1 MTPEQFVNMVLN
13 APNPQDS
20 VRAVMLLRKQ
30 AAQDPA
36 QNGRNRDDVSMSQA
50 LETKAGERRHS

>member
-30 AAQDPA
+30 AAQESRA
-36 QNGRNRDDVSMSQA
+36 ER
-50 LETKAGERRHS
+50 AGIVTTFRCRKR